1 MIYISSDT
9 NVWIDFV
16 TIEKLELPFK
26 LPYTY
31 IMSKEAIEDE
41 LLSPPG
47 LGTKLASYGLIPV
60 EITIEE
66 FLLPDEFGK
75 QYRKLSVYDRMALA
89 IAKCRK
95 ITLLTGDAAL
105 RKTAKLESVELMGT
119 LGLLDKLLEQN
130 EITAREY
137 KTCLKRLLLNNGK
150 AIRLPDAAIRSRLR
164 RFIDVEN

>member
-1 MIYISSDT
+1 M
-9 NVWIDFV
+9 
-16 TIEKLELPFK
+16 
-26 LPYTY
+26 
-31 IMSKEAIEDE
+31 A
-41 LLSPPG
+41 
-47 LGTKLASYGLIPV
+47 
-60 EITIEE
+60 
-66 FLLPDEFGK
+66 DEFGK

-105 RKTAKLESVELMGT
+105 RKAAKLESVELMGT

-130 EITAREY
+130 EITAIEY